1 MSISLQ
7 KGQKVSLSK
16 ESAGL
21 SKVIVGL
28 GWDEAFKQQPQAKQ
42 GGFFSGIFGSGNNTS
57 GGMQSIGGDT
67 IDCDAS
73 AFMLQGGRLVN
84 KNDIIYYGNLRHAS
98 GTVVHMGDN
107 LTGAGEGDDEQ
118 IVVDLDKVPPQYD
131 RIVVTVNIYHAF
143 QKNQHF
149 GMIQNA
155 FIRLVDARNNKEIC
169 RYNLTENYPG
179 ITAMVFGEIYRHN
192 GEWKF
197 NAIGQGTNDG
207 SISDVAKRYAG
218 M

>member
-1 MSISLQ
+1 MSINLQ

-28 GWDEAFKQQPQAKQ
+28 GWDEAAPAQPQQKQ
-42 GGFFSGIFGSGNNTS
+42 GGFFSSLFGSNTS
-57 GGMQSIGGDT
+57 GSMQSIGGDT

-73 AFMLQGGRLVN
+73 AFLLQSGRLCN
-84 KNDIIYYGNLRHAS
+84 KNDIVYYGNLRHAT
-98 GTVVHMGDN
+98 GAVVHMGDN
-107 LTGAGEGDDEQ
+107 LTGAGDGDDEQ
-118 IVVDLDKVPPQYD
+118 IVVDLAQVPQQYD
-131 RIVVTVNIYHAF
+131 RIVVAVNIYHAM

-149 GMIQNA
+149 GMIRNA
-155 FIRLVDARNNKEIC
+155 FIRLVDGRNNNEIC
-169 RYNLTENYPG
+169 RYNLTESYPG
-179 ITAMVFGEIYRHN
+179 ITAMVFGEIYRHGN
-192 GEWKF
+192 EWKF

-207 SISDVAKRYAG
+207 SIADLARRYTG